1 MGPDDWENFKRILPF
16 IPLDVFLKINFTD
29 PQIIQYFGQ
38 APMQPNQLSLIAE
51 IINENFD
58 SNLYENVTSIAN
70 LGNIFCELIMSRF
83 FINMTN
89 CSINKLN
96 YLGQLAQNYE
106 ILGPSRTWDLN
117 KIEIVGSILAG
128 LTEQQFR
135 ELQIEA
141 CKGIK
146 PNVIRMIPEK
156 KLKIISTLKVSQ
168 QYQLT

>member
-1 MGPDDWENFKRILPF
+1 M
-16 IPLDVFLKINFTD
+16 
-29 PQIIQYFGQ
+29 
-38 APMQPNQLSLIAE
+38 
-51 IINENFD
+51 
-58 SNLYENVTSIAN
+58 
-70 LGNIFCELIMSRF
+70 
-83 FINMTN
+83 
-89 CSINKLN
+89 N

-156 KLKIISTLKVSQ
+156 KLKVTFLLLLLLCWFIIPHIERKLIMTLN
-168 QYQLT
+168 